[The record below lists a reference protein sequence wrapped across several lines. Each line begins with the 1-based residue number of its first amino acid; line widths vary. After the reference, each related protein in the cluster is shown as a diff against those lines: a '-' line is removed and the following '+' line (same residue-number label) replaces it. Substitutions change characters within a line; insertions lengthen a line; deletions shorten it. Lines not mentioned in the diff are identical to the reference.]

1 MTGAGR
7 GLRGLVGPGRGRRRH
22 QGGQDQDG
30 RGGATAVLDVVA
42 HDEAAA
48 LASAAGLDEAGDAED
63 AEPLAHGD
71 QRDAEPPREL
81 GFAGEPLARVED
93 PEDDAVGEALGD
105 LLGSAGVGEL
115 GEHGFARTGT
125 HPRLHASTLVERIP
139 VERHRAQKRS
149 AIG

>member
-1 MTGAGR
+1 MR
-7 GLRGLVGPGRGRRRH
+7 
-22 QGGQDQDG
+22 
-30 RGGATAVLDVVA
+30 AVLDVVA

-71 QRDAEPPREL
+71 QRDAEPACEL
-81 GFAGEPLARVED
+81 GFAREPLARVED

-105 LLGSAGVGEL
+105 LLGAAGVGEL

-139 VERHRAQKRS
+139 VEWHRAPKRS